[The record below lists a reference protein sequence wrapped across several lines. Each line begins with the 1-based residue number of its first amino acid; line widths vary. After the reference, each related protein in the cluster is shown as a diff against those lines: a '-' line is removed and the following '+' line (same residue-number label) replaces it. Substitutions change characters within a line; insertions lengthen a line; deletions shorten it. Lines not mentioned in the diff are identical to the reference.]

1 MKETTGFR
9 NAGKKQNSLQKE
21 VYMKVKGLRFQTVSM
36 FSVFLCVSLFIMVGM
51 GDRAEAQVLQLSK
64 TYSWKMTSVFPRGMS
79 KNKSLVEFI
88 DVMDKRTNGK
98 VKITIYEAT
107 LGAPTDQ
114 WDMVKD
120 NNIQISLLADG
131 YNVGRMPVTSL
142 FYIPFEL
149 PNMDAIGRVYDEW
162 FKAGYLR
169 ELTDN
174 FKVLWLMPTNLQHLF
189 LAKKKVTTMADFK
202 GLNLRAVSG
211 LAGKVITALGASGV
225 SMPGGETYMALQTG
239 VIEGTITGIDNVI
252 ERKFYDV
259 CKYALYLP
267 MIGGTFAVAMNKE
280 TWNSLPKELQTL
292 IDQVSKEISQ
302 NDMKREIDMEKGMW
316 ENVRKAGVTVYT
328 VSPEEQAKW
337 KKATENIDDA
347 YVKEWSAKG
356 YPVKEALALMRK
368 VAATKK

>member
-1 MKETTGFR
+1 
-9 NAGKKQNSLQKE
+9 
-21 VYMKVKGLRFQTVSM
+21 MKVKGLRFQATSM
-36 FSVFLCVSLFIMVGM
+36 IFVFLFVSLFIMTGM
-51 GDRAEAQVLQLSK
+51 GERAAEAQVVQLSK
-64 TYSWKMTSVFPRGMS
+64 AYNWKMTSSFPRGMS
-79 KNKSLVEFI
+79 KNKSLIEFI
-88 DVMDKRTNGK
+88 DTMNKRTDGK

-120 NNIQISLLADG
+120 NTIQISLLADG

-149 PNMDAIGRVYDEW
+149 PNMDVIGRVYDEW
-162 FKAGYLR
+162 FKAGYLK
-169 ELTDN
+169 ELTDH
-174 FKVLWLMPTNLQHLF
+174 FKILWLMPTNLQHLF
-189 LAKKKVTTMADFK
+189 LAKKKVTTMADLK
-202 GLNLRAVSG
+202 GMNLRAVSG
-211 LAGKVITALGASGV
+211 LAGQVITALGASGV
-225 SMPGGETYMALQTG
+225 SLTGGETYMALQTG

-252 ERKFYDV
+252 ERKLYET

-302 NDMKREIDMEKGMW
+302 ADMKREMDMEKGMW
-316 ENVRKAGVTVYT
+316 ESVRKAGVNVYT
-328 VSPEEQAKW
+328 ISPEEQAKW
-337 KKATENIDDA
+337 KKATENIDDK